1 MRKHYRRGA
10 TFVDTRRCFRP
21 IDRNRKHRLMM
32 LAEGL
37 EHRTKGKGRRQGAL
51 GHIGIKVFRALLLTF
66 LDAQSGRCDPS
77 YEAIAKR
84 ANVVT
89 SLSQT
94 RFRALKP
101 LACSP
106 SRGALCV
113 RSRMASS
120 KFGKRRTATLFQS
133 PHDSSGVARTAA
145 KVRSFPSPTPP
156 LLAWLNS
163 LAPRPNLLSRGDS
176 ATDLRKRFSGGIL
189 SERLAT

>member
-10 TFVDTRRCFRP
+10 IFVDTRRCFRP

-37 EHRTKGKGRRQGAL
+37 EHRTKGKGCRQGAL

-84 ANVVT
+84 ANVCHQSVANA
-89 SLSQT
+89 LSRLEAT
-94 RFRALKP
+94 GLLTIVRRLVREIENGVLK
-101 LACSP
+101 
-106 SRGALCV
+106 V
-113 RSRMASS
+113 RQASNCYS
-120 KFGKRRTATLFQS
+120 FS
-133 PHDSSGVARTAA
+133 EPHDSSGVARTAA